1 MSRRFLLASA
11 VIATLC
17 MLAGLLVLDIPI
29 VHWIHGSAF
38 ENAPFFVEGLNLL
51 DGVLGIH
58 VSYWLSSSVMMG
70 AGAILLLIARTRSQQ
85 NEFALA
91 ILGSGIVQAATIGLM
106 MLGKNAFGRMRPLE
120 WIETGEMTSTW
131 FVAGG
136 SFPSGHSSFYF
147 GLFLPLAAA
156 APRPWQRAVLLT
168 ARHGQTFSFR
178 RRRIRPDRRLR
189 GFARFRSNS
198 TLAACWPNLPPPG
211 RFGIVINH
219 RVGAGAPAKAQ
230 ANTSL
235 ATSAV

>member
-29 VHWIHGSAF
+29 VHWIHGSSF
-38 ENAPFFVEGLNLL
+38 ENAPFFVAGLNLL

-70 AGAILLLIARTRSQQ
+70 AGTILLLVARIRDQQ
-85 NEFALA
+85 REFALA
-91 ILGSGIVQAATIGLM
+91 ILGSGIAQAATIGLM
-106 MLGKNAFGRMRPLE
+106 MLAKNAFGRMRPLE

-136 SFPSGHSSFYF
+136 SFPSGHSAFYF

-156 APRPWQRAVLLT
+156 APRVWQRAVLLALPLFAIS
-168 ARHGQTFSFR
+168 ARLDMGKHFLSDVAASALIAASMALLVSEAAR
-178 RRRIRPDRRLR
+178 RWQPAGRISRL
-189 GFARFRSNS
+189 
-198 TLAACWPNLPPPG
+198 
-211 RFGIVINH
+211 
-219 RVGAGAPAKAQ
+219 
-230 ANTSL
+230 
-235 ATSAV
+235 